1 MPLGGGL
8 AAPFFISYTLSC
20 SRMEDTYF
28 VPADAEHVAREKN
41 KAKELRRSQWW
52 KRRRAAGQCHYCQ
65 QSFSPNEL
73 TMDHVVPLIRGGY
86 TTKSN
91 VVPCCKHCNS
101 QKQHLLPVEW
111 AAYLERLRGG
121 G

>member
-1 MPLGGGL
+1 
-8 AAPFFISYTLSC
+8 
-20 SRMEDTYF
+20 MENNYF

-52 KRRRAAGQCHYCQ
+52 KRQRATGQCHYCQ
-65 QSFSPNEL
+65 QSFPPEEL
-73 TMDHVVPLIRGGY
+73 TMDHVVPLIRGGR

-111 AAYLERLRGG
+111 AAYLERLRGEG
-121 G
+121 